1 VNERLARIE
10 QVKRFTMPA
19 HDLTETAGD
28 LTPTIKVMRQVV
40 TERHAAEIE
49 GLCA

>member
-19 HDLTETAGD
+19 HDLTVTAGN
-28 LTPTIKVMRQVV
+28 LTPTIKFMRQVE